1 MTLKSSLLF
10 FLVLVGSVHLSAQ
23 DPVVM
28 RINGKD
34 VLRSEFEYSF
44 NKNNNG
50 DIRSLKAIMDYVPMF
65 VDYKLKVAAAEDAG
79 YDTLTTFRNEF
90 SMYRN
95 QQIRPLI
102 ADQGFAEQKAI
113 EYYNNLY
120 AETEP
125 DGMVKVAHILL
136 RVGVNEPESKR
147 IAIKNRAD
155 SIYQTLLR
163 GADFAQMAR
172 RYSQDAASA
181 ANGGELPWFG
191 KYRTLKEFEE
201 VAFAMTNGQLSRVF
215 VTPLGFHVVKKIG
228 FKHLEPYSQLRSS
241 LIAKMLASGLADQG
255 ADARINQI
263 VQASGYTLTAE
274 QVMQQLTDEQTARD
288 INLKYLIQEYREGLL
303 LFEASQ
309 REVWDKAAA
318 DEGALDHF
326 YRLHESEYLWVSP
339 RFKGLVIHCA
349 DKDVAK
355 RVREA
360 LKKQPED
367 LWENIIETQINT
379 PSEKLCRVEKGIFRQ
394 GDHQSVDN
402 AIFKQKNAEL
412 KKYETYP
419 EVVLEGR
426 KIAQPESY
434 RDVKTQL
441 VKDYQKVL
449 EEGWIDA
456 LRKKYPVEIK
466 QEALKTVNNH

>member
-102 ADQGFAEQKAI
+102 ADQGFAEQRAI

-147 IAIKNRAD
+147 IAIKNRVD
-155 SIYQTLLR
+155 SIYQALLR

-215 VTPLGFHVVKKIG
+215 VTPLGFHIVKKIG

-303 LFEASQ
+303 
-309 REVWDKAAA
+309 
-318 DEGALDHF
+318 
-326 YRLHESEYLWVSP
+326 SEYLWVSP
-339 RFKGLVIHCA
+339 RFKGLVIHCT
-349 DKDVAK
+349 DKEVAK

-367 LWENIIETQINT
+367 LWENSIETQINT

>member
-155 SIYQTLLR
+155 SIYQALLR

-181 ANGGELPWFG
+181 ANGGELPAAGDVWGNIGLGMARRMIDERARKSKAGRCGGRGHKAETKAEDKADGKAHESYADFG
-191 KYRTLKEFEE
+191 
-201 VAFAMTNGQLSRVF
+201 
-215 VTPLGFHVVKKIG
+215 
-228 FKHLEPYSQLRSS
+228 
-241 LIAKMLASGLADQG
+241 
-255 ADARINQI
+255 
-263 VQASGYTLTAE
+263 
-274 QVMQQLTDEQTARD
+274 
-288 INLKYLIQEYREGLL
+288 
-303 LFEASQ
+303 
-309 REVWDKAAA
+309 DKAARNSSQII
-318 DEGALDHF
+318 LKM
-326 YRLHESEYLWVSP
+326 LES
-339 RFKGLVIHCA
+339 R
-349 DKDVAK
+349 
-355 RVREA
+355 
-360 LKKQPED
+360 
-367 LWENIIETQINT
+367 
-379 PSEKLCRVEKGIFRQ
+379 
-394 GDHQSVDN
+394 
-402 AIFKQKNAEL
+402 
-412 KKYETYP
+412 
-419 EVVLEGR
+419 
-426 KIAQPESY
+426 
-434 RDVKTQL
+434 
-441 VKDYQKVL
+441 
-449 EEGWIDA
+449 
-456 LRKKYPVEIK
+456 
-466 QEALKTVNNH
+466 

>member
-155 SIYQTLLR
+155 SIYQALLR
-163 GADFAQMAR
+163 GADFAQMVR

-215 VTPLGFHVVKKIG
+215 VTPLGFH
-228 FKHLEPYSQLRSS
+228 
-241 LIAKMLASGLADQG
+241 
-255 ADARINQI
+255 I
-263 VQASGYTLTAE
+263 V
-274 QVMQQLTDEQTARD
+274 R
-288 INLKYLIQEYREGLL
+288 R
-303 LFEASQ
+303 
-309 REVWDKAAA
+309 
-318 DEGALDHF
+318 
-326 YRLHESEYLWVSP
+326 
-339 RFKGLVIHCA
+339 
-349 DKDVAK
+349 
-355 RVREA
+355 
-360 LKKQPED
+360 
-367 LWENIIETQINT
+367 
-379 PSEKLCRVEKGIFRQ
+379 
-394 GDHQSVDN
+394 
-402 AIFKQKNAEL
+402 
-412 KKYETYP
+412 
-419 EVVLEGR
+419 
-426 KIAQPESY
+426 
-434 RDVKTQL
+434 
-441 VKDYQKVL
+441 
-449 EEGWIDA
+449 
-456 LRKKYPVEIK
+456 
-466 QEALKTVNNH
+466 